1 MIKVHIALPLLVSH
15 VPIEDRGQFLSRYQ
29 NCRHHHHH
37 HHRRNGA
44 VVARWQAAIAQTLLQ
59 ARSGLVYT
67 VALYEPHG
75 ISSPAAWMMVFV
87 TLANSPLASTLP
99 AVHLPATS

>member
-15 VPIEDRGQFLSRYQ
+15 VPIEDRDQFLSRYQ
-29 NCRHHHHH
+29 NCRRH
-37 HHRRNGA
+37 HHRRHGA
-44 VVARWQAAIAQTLLQ
+44 VVAWWQAAIAQTLLQ

-75 ISSPAAWMMVFV
+75 ISSPAAWMIVFV
-87 TLANSPLASTLP
+87 TLATSLLASTLP
-99 AVHLPATS
+99 AVHLPATN

>member
-29 NCRHHHHH
+29 NCRHHHH
-37 HHRRNGA
+37 RRNGA

-59 ARSGLVYT
+59 A
-67 VALYEPHG
+67 
-75 ISSPAAWMMVFV
+75 AAVWSI
-87 TLANSPLASTLP
+87 L
-99 AVHLPATS
+99 